1 MAEMKILELEE
12 ELRVVANNLKSLG
25 VSEEKANQ
33 IEESYKEQ
41 IKTLTAKLKQAVA
54 RAEFAERS
62 VQKLQKEV
70 SKVLYCAGTDIA
82 IKVDR
87 LEDELMEEQDK
98 YKSVSEELEQA
109 FAEMSGY

>member
-1 MAEMKILELEE
+1 M
-12 ELRVVANNLKSLG
+12 
-25 VSEEKANQ
+25 
-33 IEESYKEQ
+33 
-41 IKTLTAKLKQAVA
+41 LTANLKQAVA

-70 SKVLYCAGTDIA
+70 SLVVYWNIVTYIDM

-87 LEDELMEEQDK
+87 LEDELMEELDK

-109 FAEMSGY
+109 FAEMSG